1 MKRKSEGEE
10 GPRKRGGNRTK
21 KTKQESSDEEDDC
34 AAVNC
39 LRPSGKDYFL
49 YISNVYSC
57 DFLYISNVMMLS
69 YKCFKHNNALNIILY
84 YYIKIS

>member
-1 MKRKSEGEE
+1 MHELQMKRKEGEE

-39 LRPSGKDYFL
+39 LRPSGKDDVAYSQRDFNKIPSL
-49 YISNVYSC
+49 SVTNVS
-57 DFLYISNVMMLS
+57 D
-69 YKCFKHNNALNIILY
+69 A
-84 YYIKIS
+84 

>member
-39 LRPSGKDYFL
+39 LRPSGKD
-49 YISNVYSC
+49 IVYHITIHHLQYSFN
-57 DFLYISNVMMLS
+57 DI
-69 YKCFKHNNALNIILY
+69 
-84 YYIKIS
+84 

>member
-10 GPRKRGGNRTK
+10 SPRKRGGNRTK

-39 LRPSGKDYFL
+39 LRPSGKDIVYN
-49 YISNVYSC
+49 YI
-57 DFLYISNVMMLS
+57 FTTW
-69 YKCFKHNNALNIILY
+69 F
-84 YYIKIS
+84 

>member
-39 LRPSGKDYFL
+39 LRPSGKDDFIIYIFANVTLMIFL
-49 YISNVYSC
+49 SITNICS
-57 DFLYISNVMMLS
+57 
-69 YKCFKHNNALNIILY
+69 KHNNYIIYCLQ
-84 YYIKIS
+84 